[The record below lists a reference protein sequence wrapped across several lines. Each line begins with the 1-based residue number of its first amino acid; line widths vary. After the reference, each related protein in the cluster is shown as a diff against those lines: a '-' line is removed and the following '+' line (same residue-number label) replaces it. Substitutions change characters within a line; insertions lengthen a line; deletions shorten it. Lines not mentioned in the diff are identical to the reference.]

1 MLLYIFV
8 SCKSRIELCYSRI
21 TNMMNELKND
31 NYIIVTGGNDEYK
44 YYQDKH
50 LLEIDC
56 NDYYEG
62 LPEKVIKTYKFIY
75 ESCLF
80 NNFTHFCKLDD
91 DMIIRQLINTSML
104 SEYCG
109 KVNNNC
115 TGNNRR
121 WHINRCS
128 KDSLFNTIEYTGP
141 YVPWCLG
148 GCGYFIS
155 RNSLKILSTDTNYHN
170 EIYEDLYV
178 AKILFDKQINP
189 TNVSNLSIYIYSKDH
204 S

>member
-8 SCKSRIELCYSRI
+8 SCKSRIERCYSRI

-31 NYIIVTGGNDEYK
+31 NYIIITGGNGEYK
-44 YYQDKH
+44 YSKDKH

-75 ESCLF
+75 ESALF
-80 NNFTHFCKLDD
+80 DSFTHFCKLDD
-91 DMIIRQLINTSML
+91 DMLIRNLIHNYLLT
-104 SEYCG
+104 EYCG
-109 KVNNNC
+109 KVNNRR
-115 TGNNRR
+115 TGDRK
-121 WHINRCS
+121 WHIGRCS
-128 KDSLFNTIEYTGP
+128 KDNLFNTTEYTGP

-148 GCGYFIS
+148 GCGYIIS
-155 RNSLKILSTDTNYHN
+155 RNSLKILSSDVNYYN

-178 AKILFDKQINP
+178 AKILHDKKITP
-189 TNVSNLSIYIYSKDH
+189 TNVSDISRYIYSKDH